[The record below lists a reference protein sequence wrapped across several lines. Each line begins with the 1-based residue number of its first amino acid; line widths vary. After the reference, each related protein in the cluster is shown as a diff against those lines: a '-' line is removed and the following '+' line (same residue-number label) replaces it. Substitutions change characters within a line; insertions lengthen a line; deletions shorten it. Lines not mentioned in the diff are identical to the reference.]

1 MEIIKNVEEILKKL
15 EENKYEAYI
24 VGGCV
29 RDLLM
34 IKLAAIP
41 LSGSDYP
48 NVKRKEPKDWDITTN
63 ARPKEIL
70 KIFPNGK
77 YENKFGTV
85 IVPISDFRFPISD
98 LPIITKDIKL
108 NKKDKDKAIKIAKKY
123 LEKVECPVH
132 GIEHTKNV
140 VRNAL
145 EIAKDYNVNLDII
158 EIATYFHD
166 VGRAKYSDKR
176 HVQESQIIANK
187 ELKKFFNGDVVNA
200 IVDIIDH
207 SNFEL
212 IGRSLEQEIIKEAD
226 IIDGIDVRRTRV
238 AREINLE
245 GYIRWIKDSY
255 NPDKYYKLLNIKQAQ
270 DLLKKN
276 IVKFNQENFGFELP
290 MLLSEKQ
297 VVEITTYRSEQGY
310 SDRRHPDEIKF
321 EDSLEKDLGRRDF
334 TVNAIAMDIKGN
346 IVDLFG
352 GQKDLKKKIIRAVGE
367 PINRFK
373 EDALRMI
380 RAIRLSCQ
388 LGFAIEP
395 KTERAIKRMAGGIK
409 FVANERIKDELI
421 KILESGKSYDGI
433 MLLHNTKLLQYILP
447 ELERGIDVNQN
458 RHHTYTVFKHSMLSL
473 KYCPSKDWRV
483 RFASLLHDIAKP
495 QTKKFIKGDATFYNH
510 DIVGAKVVKKIMRRL
525 KFSNEDI
532 DKVTTLIY
540 NHMFYYNVGE
550 VTESSVRRL
559 IKKVGEENLADLIDL
574 RIADRLGSG
583 VPKAKPYKLRH
594 LEYIMK
600 KVRKDP
606 VSVKMIKINGG
617 VLMKIL
623 EIKPGPKI
631 GAILDV
637 LLSEIIEDPKLNNKK
652 YLEMRSQEL
661 NVMELKDLCDKAKGK
676 IEEKKMEDD
685 KELKKE
691 FWVK

>member
-1 MEIIKNVEEILKKL
+1 MDIIKNVEEILKKL
-15 EENKYEAYI
+15 EENQYEAYI

-34 IKLAAIP
+34 IKLAAAN
-41 LSGSDYP
+41 GDYS
-48 NVKRKEPKDWDITTN
+48 NVKKKEPKDWDITTN

-70 KIFPNGK
+70 RIFPNGK
-77 YENKFGTV
+77 YENNFGTV
-85 IVPISDFRFPISD
+85 LVAVKQS
-98 LPIITKDIKL
+98 
-108 NKKDKDKAIKIAKKY
+108 AKKM
-123 LEKVECPVH
+123 
-132 GIEHTKNV
+132 
-140 VRNAL
+140 
-145 EIAKDYNVNLDII
+145 II
-158 EIATYFHD
+158 
-166 VGRAKYSDKR
+166 
-176 HVQESQIIANK
+176 
-187 ELKKFFNGDVVNA
+187 
-200 IVDIIDH
+200 
-207 SNFEL
+207 
-212 IGRSLEQEIIKEAD
+212 
-226 IIDGIDVRRTRV
+226 
-238 AREINLE
+238 
-245 GYIRWIKDSY
+245 
-255 NPDKYYKLLNIKQAQ
+255 
-270 DLLKKN
+270 
-276 IVKFNQENFGFELP
+276 
-290 MLLSEKQ
+290 
-297 VVEITTYRSEQGY
+297 EITTYRSEQGY

-321 EDSLEKDLGRRDF
+321 EDSLENDLGRRDF
-334 TVNAIAMDIKGN
+334 TVNAIAMDIRGN

-367 PINRFK
+367 PIDRFK

-380 RAIRLSCQ
+380 RTVRLSCQ

-458 RHHTYTVFKHSMLSL
+458 RHHTYTVFKHSTLSL

-495 QTKKFIKGDATFYNH
+495 QTKRFIKGDATFYNH
-510 DIVGAKVVKKIMRRL
+510 DIVGAKIVKKIMKRL

-594 LEYIMK
+594 LEYMMK

-606 VSVKMIKINGG
+606 VSVKMIKITGD
-617 VLMKIL
+617 VLIKIL
-623 EIKPGPKI
+623 GIKPGPKI

-637 LLSEIIEDPKLNNKK
+637 LLLEIIEDPKLNNKK

-661 NVMELKDLCDKAKGK
+661 NVMELKDLRDKAKGK